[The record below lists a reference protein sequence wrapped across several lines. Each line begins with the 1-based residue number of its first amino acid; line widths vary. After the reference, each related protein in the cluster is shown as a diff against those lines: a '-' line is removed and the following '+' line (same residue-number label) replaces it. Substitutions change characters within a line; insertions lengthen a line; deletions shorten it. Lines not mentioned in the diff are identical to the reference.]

1 MRESKR
7 KNLLQRGRW
16 LLNWHV
22 KSKVEPAIQRRRCSG
37 DSWSISFISFCI
49 LILIWNLNMKCNTI
63 MKYSFN
69 QNQTIPKHIK
79 KEWLLFASSY
89 KNSILQKEAWLT
101 GRACLNNYYLIVS
114 HLWKNTNYK
123 AFPLER
129 MSTLTLK
136 YQRQHITKVRT
147 SLQYLHMLPIAW

>member
-7 KNLLQRGRW
+7 NNLLQRGRW

-22 KSKVEPAIQRRRCSG
+22 KSKVESAIQRRRCSG
-37 DSWSISFISFCI
+37 HNLSIYFF
-49 LILIWNLNMKCNTI
+49 LYLDFNMKCNTI

-89 KNSILQKEAWLT
+89 KNSILRKEAWLT
-101 GRACLNNYYLIVS
+101 GRVCLNNSYLIVS

-147 SLQYLHMLPIAW
+147 SLQYLHMLPIAQ